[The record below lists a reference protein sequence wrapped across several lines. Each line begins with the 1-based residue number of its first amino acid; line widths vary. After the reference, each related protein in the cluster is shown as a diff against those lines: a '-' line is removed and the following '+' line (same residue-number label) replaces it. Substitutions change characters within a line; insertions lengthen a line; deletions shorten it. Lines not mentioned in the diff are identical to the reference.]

1 MNTFW
6 TVYFAVIGLV
16 FGSFFNVVGL
26 RVPNHESIVFP
37 SSHCPHCHHKLRWFE
52 NIPLFSFFFL
62 KGKCRSC
69 KRKISWI
76 YPIFEAVTG
85 VLFAFSF
92 YQFGWSMNLVMAC
105 LFTSLLVII
114 TVSDLAYMVIP
125 DKILLPFMILFIVI
139 RILSPTIPWWS
150 SWAGAVIGF
159 GLLFL
164 IAVVT
169 NGAMGGGDIKLY
181 FVIGLIL
188 GLEKTLLSFF
198 LACLFGSLFG
208 LILLFKGKFKKGK
221 PVPFG
226 PFIAAG
232 AILAFFYGQ
241 DMIDFYIRTMWS

>member
-1 MNTFW
+1 MNAFW

-105 LFTSLLVII
+105 LLHPCS
-114 TVSDLAYMVIP
+114 SS
-125 DKILLPFMILFIVI
+125 LPF
-139 RILSPTIPWWS
+139 RI
-150 SWAGAVIGF
+150 
-159 GLLFL
+159 
-164 IAVVT
+164 
-169 NGAMGGGDIKLY
+169 
-181 FVIGLIL
+181 
-188 GLEKTLLSFF
+188 
-198 LACLFGSLFG
+198 
-208 LILLFKGKFKKGK
+208 
-221 PVPFG
+221 
-226 PFIAAG
+226 
-232 AILAFFYGQ
+232 
-241 DMIDFYIRTMWS
+241 